1 MMRTLVLGLC
11 SLAALT
17 AQPQSQPPV
26 RAVWADEVEPW
37 RPAPAP
43 ASAPAPAVWA
53 DEIEIEID
61 EDHNSTPVIEKIP
74 IDSNLH
80 AGTPFIFM
88 NNKILTFRISF

>member
-1 MMRTLVLGLC
+1 MLGLC

-43 ASAPAPAVWA
+43 ASAPIPAPAVWA

-88 NNKILTFRISF
+88 NNKILTFRILF